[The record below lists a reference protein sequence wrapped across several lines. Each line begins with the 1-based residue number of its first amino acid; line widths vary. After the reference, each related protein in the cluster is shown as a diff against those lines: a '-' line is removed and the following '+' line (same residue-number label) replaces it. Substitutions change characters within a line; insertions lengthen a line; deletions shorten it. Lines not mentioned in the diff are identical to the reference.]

1 MKLMKRIAVLVATA
15 AVFGVVAGASMQA
28 INWYQARKGDLTRNT
43 ISENVKDASKI
54 EATSTTSGTET
65 VMATATATDLST
77 VVSNVIPS
85 IVAITCTVKTET
97 HSFFEDFFGPQES
110 TAAGTG
116 IIVGENSEG
125 ILIATNNHVIEG
137 ATDIVV
143 TFIDDS
149 TAKGTIKG
157 AASADDLAI
166 VLVKFDELSDETAA
180 AIRIASIG
188 NSDSLEMGDMVIAI
202 GNALGYGQS
211 TTVGYISATEREVT
225 IDGITLNLIQTDTA
239 INPGNSGG
247 ALINTKGEV
256 IGINSSKFAATEV
269 EGMGYAIPINAAVP
283 ILNDLTER
291 EELAES
297 EQGYLGINGNDITAE
312 YESLFN
318 LPSGVYVSKILEDSP
333 AEQAGLNVGDIIVG
347 INNTDIDT
355 KEDIAEVLSY
365 TRAGT
370 EVELRIKSL
379 QDGEYVDKTIKVTLG
394 SKAGK

>member
-1 MKLMKRIAVLVATA
+1 
-15 AVFGVVAGASMQA
+15 
-28 INWYQARKGDLTRNT
+28 
-43 ISENVKDASKI
+43 
-54 EATSTTSGTET
+54 
-65 VMATATATDLST
+65 
-77 VVSNVIPS
+77 
-85 IVAITCTVKTET
+85 
-97 HSFFEDFFGPQES
+97 
-110 TAAGTG
+110 
-116 IIVGENSEG
+116 
-125 ILIATNNHVIEG
+125 
-137 ATDIVV
+137 
-143 TFIDDS
+143 
-149 TAKGTIKG
+149 
-157 AASADDLAI
+157 
-166 VLVKFDELSDETAA
+166 
-180 AIRIASIG
+180 
-188 NSDSLEMGDMVIAI
+188 MGDMVIAI

-256 IGINSSKFAATEV
+256 IGINSSKFASTEV
-269 EGMGYAIPINAAVP
+269 EGMGYAIPINSAVP